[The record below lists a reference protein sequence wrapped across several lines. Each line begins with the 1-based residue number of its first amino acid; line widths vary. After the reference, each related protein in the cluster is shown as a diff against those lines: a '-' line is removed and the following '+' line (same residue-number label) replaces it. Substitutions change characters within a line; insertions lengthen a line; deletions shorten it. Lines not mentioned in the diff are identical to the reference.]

1 MPSAVSAAAA
11 SKSTPQF
18 TDAELSEIFQIN
30 FSEIFGSAA
39 DAAASSP
46 MSTGYRGIQLPSPKA
61 THRSRGQP
69 PLSALFLAVFAVSC
83 GCVPLVANRP
93 RNLIFLSCNPPL
105 PHVPPSM
112 RPQTLVSPF

>member
-39 DAAASSP
+39 DAAAGSPISS
-46 MSTGYRGIQLPSPKA
+46 GYKGIQLPSPKA

-69 PLSALFLAVFAVSC
+69 PLLLPAARVSTNSQPLAVRM
-83 GCVPLVANRP
+83 CVPLVVNTG
-93 RNLIFLSCNPPL
+93 
-105 PHVPPSM
+105 VG
-112 RPQTLVSPF
+112 

>member
-39 DAAASSP
+39 DAAAGSPISS
-46 MSTGYRGIQLPSPKA
+46 GYKGIQLPSPKA

-69 PLSALFLAVFAVSC
+69 PLRVSNSQPFAGLMSVH
-83 GCVPLVANRP
+83 LVVNTG
-93 RNLIFLSCNPPL
+93 
-105 PHVPPSM
+105 M
-112 RPQTLVSPF
+112 G

>member
-1 MPSAVSAAAA
+1 MPSAVSAAAS

-39 DAAASSP
+39 DAAAGSPISS
-46 MSTGYRGIQLPSPKA
+46 GYKGIQLPSPKA

-69 PLSALFLAVFAVSC
+69 PLLLPAVCVSNSQPFAVLMM
-83 GCVPLVANRP
+83 CVHLLVNTG
-93 RNLIFLSCNPPL
+93 
-105 PHVPPSM
+105 M
-112 RPQTLVSPF
+112 G